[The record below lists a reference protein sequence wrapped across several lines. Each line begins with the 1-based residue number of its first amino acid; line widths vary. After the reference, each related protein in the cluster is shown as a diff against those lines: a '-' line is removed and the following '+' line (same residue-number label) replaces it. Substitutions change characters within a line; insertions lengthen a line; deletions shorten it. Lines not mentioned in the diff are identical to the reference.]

1 MDSEKKAKSVN
12 CQLKRFTNQHNFWAK
27 EYVSNYS
34 MLLIQKNFMN
44 FKKINKFSEKLPMS
58 FCSTIKNIVF

>member
-1 MDSEKKAKSVN
+1 MDSEKKARSVN

-44 FKKINKFSEKLPMS
+44 FKKK
-58 FCSTIKNIVF
+58 